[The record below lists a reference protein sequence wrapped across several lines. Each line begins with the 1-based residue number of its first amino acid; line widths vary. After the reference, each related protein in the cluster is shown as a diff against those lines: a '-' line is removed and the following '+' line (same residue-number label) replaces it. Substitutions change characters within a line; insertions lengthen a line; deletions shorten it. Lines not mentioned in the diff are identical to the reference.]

1 MIERGQVKSVQK
13 LLMETCQNG
22 TQIGQA
28 HQVGAKANKAWRS
41 HTALRLTI
49 EKEGDRWITILGLPW
64 VYSVVHSDSLSSS
77 KLNIPIIFG
86 HHKEITVTAIYCFFN
101 YFEG

>member
-13 LLMETCQNG
+13 VLMETCQNG

-49 EKEGDRWITILGLPW
+49 EKEGDR
-64 VYSVVHSDSLSSS
+64 
-77 KLNIPIIFG
+77 
-86 HHKEITVTAIYCFFN
+86 
-101 YFEG
+101 